1 MINDENI
8 KDVEF
13 EDVLT
18 QEKTIRGSVLYYS
31 TSQVA
36 QILNIPDSTVRYYTK
51 VFDDILHIE
60 ISNKQRRYKN
70 SDIEKLKFIVQLKEE
85 GLTIKQI
92 GEYCSEVSFQEG
104 KGVQIKESN
113 PLSIQTLAKTLMD
126 HQEKQIALMEER
138 IMSRLNESIL
148 NQSLMN
154 SKTMEDIKEEIC
166 TTVDEIVSEKM
177 NILSGLDNK
186 IASEVKNVVD
196 TKLDIA
202 IESQYRQNKAMFD
215 SVEENVIK
223 ATKNEIE
230 GQISGIK
237 KDVNEISKISSDK
250 LDKTLMEISKSVE
263 GIDKQVKDV
272 KKEIGIAYV
281 SMEEIRGKKSL
292 FERLFKK

>member
-148 NQSLMN
+148 NQSLIT

-166 TTVDEIVSEKM
+166 TTVDEIVSEKLEM
-177 NILSGLDNK
+177 TNNNICEINNK
-186 IASEVKNVVD
+186 IDEIKEFACVD
-196 TKLDIA
+196 I
-202 IESQYRQNKAMFD
+202 NK
-215 SVEENVIK
+215 EKER
-223 ATKNEIE
+223 E
-230 GQISGIK
+230 
-237 KDVNEISKISSDK
+237 SDK
-250 LDKTLMEISKSVE
+250 WW
-263 GIDKQVKDV
+263 
-272 KKEIGIAYV
+272 KKIF
-281 SMEEIRGKKSL
+281 R
-292 FERLFKK
+292 